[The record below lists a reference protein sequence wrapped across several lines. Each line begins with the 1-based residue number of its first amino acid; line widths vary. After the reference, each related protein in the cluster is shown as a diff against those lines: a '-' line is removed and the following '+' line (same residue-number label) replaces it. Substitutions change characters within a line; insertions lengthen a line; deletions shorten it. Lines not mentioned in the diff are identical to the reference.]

1 MNENKKKDWI
11 KNAAIIFL
19 IIMLLLTLF
28 SNTIRNYSLPQVSAA
43 SVMSM
48 DITESVRGSGTVE
61 TADPYTVK
69 ATEARK
75 ISSVAVK
82 KGDHVD
88 IGDPILY
95 LADVESKE
103 LQEAEEAVSTAEKEF
118 YTNMFASTV
127 DADTITKIRSGN
139 YDSISKMQ
147 SEVKHKQD
155 QMDAMQATIYEYNN
169 QIDVLTILQQIENK
183 NLDWNNM
190 SEVEQKALLEEEQ
203 KKLGNYKDYLTDV
216 GSSDAFSNEDK
227 ARQKEIKDLL
237 AEITTADTLRKSS
250 VDNQKA
256 DTKLE
261 IDNLTKIRD
270 NAKAAL
276 EVLKTEKTDL
286 DNQIKTQIE
295 MQYKAVDIEDKKAK
309 VEKLKAQA
317 MGATVTA
324 EVAGIIK
331 SIDKVAG
338 ESTEA
343 GKDICVILPDG
354 KGKIITAT
362 FDTSKVKRIKV
373 GDTAQLLDSWMYGE
387 DISFKVKSIAD
398 DPDNSGKKSILTFD
412 VDTDVLKDGDNV
424 NIVLGSSTKTCDKV
438 VPSSA
443 IRNDNSGDYVY
454 KLVEKSSPLGNRY
467 IVQKVSITKDVFDD
481 TNTAIMGDI
490 GLGDFVV
497 TQYNKPIENSGQEVR
512 LSEGSDQ

>member
-82 KGDHVD
+82 KGDHVE

-103 LQEAEEAVSTAEKEF
+103 LQEAEEALNKAESGF
-118 YTNMFASTV
+118 YTAMFASDV

-147 SEVKHKQD
+147 SQVKAKQD
-155 QMDAMQATIYEYNN
+155 QIDAMQATIYEYQN
-169 QIDVLTILQQIENK
+169 QLDVLTILQQIENK
-183 NLDWNNM
+183 NLSWNDM
-190 SEVEQKALLEEEQ
+190 SEVEQKEFLEAEKAE
-203 KKLGNYKDYLTDV
+203 LGNYKAYVTAMGDSEGYTD
-216 GSSDAFSNEDK
+216 ANK
-227 ARQKEIKDLL
+227 AREREIGDLL
-237 AEITTADTLRKSS
+237 AEIGAAEKIREKS
-250 VDNQKA
+250 VENQKA

-261 IDNLTKIRD
+261 IDNLTKIKSNAD
-270 NAKAAL
+270 N
-276 EVLKTEKTDL
+276 VLKVLEEEKKDL
-286 DNQIKTQIE
+286 DVQIKTQIE
-295 MQYKAVDIEDKKAK
+295 MQYTAEGIQKQKENI
-309 VEKLKAQA
+309 EKLKAQA

-324 EVAGIIK
+324 EVAGTIK

-362 FDTSKVKRIKV
+362 FDTPKVKRIKV
-373 GDTAQLLDSWMYGE
+373 GDTAQLMDSWMYGE